1 MLKKAVTIEQKLFFL
16 TLIPVIVLF
25 YYALSSASNEYKQYS
40 NAQKLQ
46 KEITL
51 GVISANLVHELQKE
65 RGYSAGY
72 LGSDGEKFSNEL
84 PSQHRL
90 TDTLI
95 KELKA
100 CVISD
105 LENISKNTQNS
116 IKEALGLLES
126 IASTRVSIL
135 NKKLKT
141 KKAIRYYTF
150 INTIFL
156 NMINNI
162 SKESKDA
169 HIMQE
174 LIAYSSFL
182 LSKERAGIE
191 RAVGENTFSKDKF
204 AKGNRTKLNNLI
216 AMQDNYMKTFLSLS
230 SKENVAYYNQKLNIP
245 EVASVKKMRETALKA
260 KNIGGFNV
268 NAKEWFDIITHKIE
282 LLKETED
289 FLSSTLST
297 SDAHLSIACQLN
309 KKLALFIHETQK
321 ERGLTAGYLGSKGTK
336 FSNELQK
343 QRATTQK
350 AYNIFKSL
358 YDSSDLSAH
367 PRIYKRDLKNIIAK
381 YNALGDI
388 RKKVSSQAISA
399 SEAIGYYTNMNNS
412 VLDSIA
418 HTLTIAK
425 GGFCVRNLNAFY
437 AFLMA
442 KERAGIERA
451 ILANTFALNYFADGM
466 KEKLV
471 RIISEQNSYT
481 KIFEVNA
488 LSEVLEF
495 YHEKTKESAF
505 HKVQNF
511 RRIALNSKEVGGFGI
526 DAAKWFS
533 SITTKINTLKNIEKY
548 LEDKI
553 INNIKTVESDAYTSV
568 VMSLIVSA
576 IAMVI
581 ILIVGFILAKNIIS
595 RLKNLQS
602 ASNELSSGDADLT
615 KRISGMGNDEMGGVA
630 KEINSF
636 VERIL
641 YLVQESK
648 TIAHNNMQKSEF
660 LSEANISLRD
670 KAKKRSELVDHIAT
684 QSLETQGHLQDSVRN
699 SQETLEDMQEANNNL
714 QSASSHLIDMHHKI
728 EETSQNEVEI
738 AQRLSQVSQDTADV
752 KNVLN
757 IISDIADQTNLLAL
771 NAAIEAARAGEHGR
785 GFAVVAD
792 EVRKLAEKTQHS
804 LSEINATVNVVVQAI
819 NDASDS
825 MNKNSQS
832 VIDVS
837 VMSNEVNEKISETL
851 GAVEMSTLKM
861 QDNVNAIT
869 TDLKNMDEIA
879 KDSGLIKDISAEASN
894 IMKDVLDTSNELKL
908 LSTQLSSKL
917 HEFKT

>member
-1 MLKKAVTIEQKLFFL
+1 MFKRSITIEQKLFFL
-16 TLIPVIVLF
+16 TLIPIIVLF
-25 YYALSSASNEYKQYS
+25 YYAINNAFSEYTHYS
-40 NAQKLQ
+40 DAQKLQ
-46 KEITL
+46 KVIAL
-51 GVISANLVHELQKE
+51 GVVSANLVHELQKE

-72 LGSDGEKFSNEL
+72 LGSDGKKFSNKL
-84 PSQHRL
+84 PSQHQL
-90 TDTLI
+90 TDTLV
-95 KELKA
+95 KELK
-100 CVISD
+100 VSISSD
-105 LENISKNTQNS
+105 LENISKNTQGS

-126 IASTRVSIL
+126 ISSTRASIL
-135 NKKLKT
+135 SKKLKT

-169 HIMQE
+169 AVMQE

-182 LSKERAGIE
+182 LSKERTGIE
-191 RAVGENTFSKDKF
+191 RAVGANTFSKDKF

-216 AMQDNYMKTFLSLS
+216 AMQDSYMKTFLSLS
-230 SKENVAYYNQKLNIP
+230 SKENIEYYNQKLNIP
-245 EVASVKKMRETALKA
+245 EVASVKKMRDTALKA

-268 NAKEWFDIITHKIE
+268 NATEWFSIATKRIE
-282 LLKETED
+282 LIKESED
-289 FLSSTLST
+289 FLSSKLST
-297 SDAHLSIACQLN
+297 SDTHLNVACQLN

-336 FSNELQK
+336 FSKELQK
-343 QRATTQK
+343 QRAITQE

-358 YDSSDLSAH
+358 YDSSDLSTH
-367 PRIYKRDLKNIIAK
+367 PKAYKRDLKNIIAK

-388 RKKVSSQAISA
+388 RKRVSSNAIKTTDAIS
-399 SEAIGYYTNMNNS
+399 YYTNMNNS
-412 VLDSIA
+412 ILDSVA
-418 HTLTIAK
+418 HILAIAK

-451 ILANTFALNYFADGM
+451 ILANTFTLNYFADGM

-471 RIISEQNSYT
+471 RIISEQNSYI
-481 KIFEVNA
+481 KIFEANA
-488 LSEVLEF
+488 LPEALAF
-495 YHEKTKESAF
+495 YHKKTKERAF
-505 HKVQNF
+505 KEVQNL

-533 SITTKINTLKNIEKY
+533 AMSAKINALKNIEKY

-553 INNIKTVESDAYTSV
+553 INNIKTVASDAYASV
-568 VMSLIVSA
+568 IMSLIISA
-576 IAMVI
+576 IAMLI
-581 ILIVGFILAKNIIS
+581 ILIVGYVLAKNIIS
-595 RLKNLQS
+595 RLKNLQN
-602 ASNELSSGDADLT
+602 ASQELSIGDADLT
-615 KRISGMGNDEMGGVA
+615 KRISGMGSDEMGAVA

-641 YLVQESK
+641 RLVQESK
-648 TIAHNNMQKSEF
+648 IIADNNMQKSEF
-660 LSEANISLRD
+660 LSDANISLRD
-670 KAKKRSELVDHIAT
+670 KAKERNELVGHIAIK
-684 QSLETQGHLQDSVRN
+684 SIETQEHLQNSVDN
-699 SQETLEDMQEANNNL
+699 SQETLEEMQKANSNL
-714 QSASSHLIDMHHKI
+714 QSTSSHLIDMHHKI

-819 NDASDS
+819 NDASDA
-825 MNKNSQS
+825 MNQNSQS

-837 VMSNEVNEKISETL
+837 VMSNEVNEKISDTL
-851 GAVEMSTLKM
+851 STVEESTRKM
-861 QDNVNAIT
+861 QESVNAIT
-869 TDLKNMDEIA
+869 ADLKNMDEIA
-879 KDSGLIKDISAEASN
+879 KDSTLIEDISKETSATMKEVLNASN
-894 IMKDVLDTSNELKL
+894 DLKTLSSN
-908 LSTQLSSKL
+908 LSSKL